1 MNVRSAGALLSLALV
16 LAACAPT
23 REAMLLDTQRVPAD
37 RLMATV
43 KQAEPTINAFTGRGS
58 LAFDAPEMSGSVFFS
73 IAMRKSDS
81 ALVRFEGP
89 FGMDVGFLFASRNRF
104 VLYNAMENW
113 YINES
118 TGSAAIHSVLPFDLS
133 FDQLIDAFTGTFRL
147 PAGRQPARY
156 VIDDDRFLLVFSHGS
171 DSSSYWVDPA
181 LRAVTQYR
189 IAHKDSTIVEA
200 STDRWTDDDGR
211 AMPRHITLTFPHSS
225 RSVSVFYSSVKLN
238 PEEASFAYSVPPR
251 ARRRMLQ

>member
-1 MNVRSAGALLSLALV
+1 MTLRGTGVLLSLALV
-16 LAACAPT
+16 YAACAPT
-23 REAMLLDTQRVPAD
+23 RESLLLDTQRIPPD

-43 KQAEPTINAFTGRGS
+43 LEAETQIATFTGRGS
-58 LAFDAPEMSGSVFFS
+58 LAFDAPELSGSVFFT
-73 IAMRKSDS
+73 IAIRKPDS
-81 ALVRFEGP
+81 VLVHFEGP

-113 YINES
+113 YVNEPAN
-118 TGSAAIHSVLPFDLS
+118 SAGIRSVLPFDLS

-156 VIDDDRFLLVFSHGS
+156 AIDDDRFLLVFPEGS
-171 DSSSYWVDPA
+171 DSSSYWIDPA

-189 IAHKDSTIVEA
+189 ISHKDSTVVEA
-200 STDRWTDDDGR
+200 SADRWTEDDGR
-211 AMPRHITLTFPHSS
+211 AMPRHITMTFPHTS
-225 RSVSVFYSSVKLN
+225 RAVSVFYSAVHLN
-238 PEEASFAYSVPPR
+238 PEVPSFAYSVPSR